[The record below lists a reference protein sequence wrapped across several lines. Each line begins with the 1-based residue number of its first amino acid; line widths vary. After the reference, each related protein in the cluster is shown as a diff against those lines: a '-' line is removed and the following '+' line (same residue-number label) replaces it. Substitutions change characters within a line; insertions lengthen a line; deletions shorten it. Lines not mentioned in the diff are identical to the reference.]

1 MKKIR
6 NLVLIVLCILTVAL
20 FAGCSSTPAA
30 AEKTKFIVG
39 LDDSFPPMGFRD
51 DSNNIVGFDV
61 DLATEVANRLGMEVE
76 LKPIDWDAKVL
87 ELNSGSV
94 DVLWNGVSI
103 TEERKQE
110 MDFSRPYL
118 ANQQVII
125 VKVDSDIADI
135 ASLAGKIVGLQKG
148 SSALDALNK
157 NEIASQVAS
166 VQEYADN
173 VTALTDLSIGRLSF
187 CLFRLPSARQSL
199 PLPCAR
205 RGLRRRRP
213 PRRLCPSAAH
223 ARAFPPA
230 AAQCA
235 RRAAG
240 APAPAPRRFRLPR

>member
-110 MDFSRPYL
+110 MDFGRPYL

-125 VKVDSDIADI
+125 VKADSDIADI

-173 VTALTDLSIGRLSF
+173 VTALTDLSIGRLDAVV
-187 CLFRLPSARQSL
+187 LDDAGLEHPQPLSAR
-199 PLPCAR
+199 AR
-205 RGLRRRRP
+205 LERMVYLADERNI
-213 PRRLCPSAAH
+213 AAKFVSG
-223 ARAFPPA
+223 RKI
-230 AAQCA
+230 
-235 RRAAG
+235 
-240 APAPAPRRFRLPR
+240 L

>member
-110 MDFSRPYL
+110 MDFGRPYL

-125 VKVDSDIADI
+125 VKADSDIADI

-166 VQEYADN
+166 VQEY
-173 VTALTDLSIGRLSF
+173 VWTRWCWTRLSPATTRPRKREPIR
-187 CLFRLPSARQSL
+187 CWTKPSL
-199 PLPCAR
+199 PRNTASASKRATPIWKKR
-205 RGLRRRRP
+205 FRRP
-213 PRRLCPSAAH
+213 LTR
-223 ARAFPPA
+223 
-230 AAQCA
+230 
-235 RRAAG
+235 
-240 APAPAPRRFRLPR
+240 